1 MTVVIQRLHFLDVTL
16 SSLVAG
22 GGGGG
27 AVPILRKIS
36 THFPYFHLLTPPLI
50 FHLPLFI
57 TTPPCHPFN
66 QSHLLLEK

>member
-22 GGGGG
+22 GEGG

-36 THFPYFHLLTPPLI
+36 THFPYFHLLTPPL
-50 FHLPLFI
+50 
-57 TTPPCHPFN
+57 
-66 QSHLLLEK
+66 K